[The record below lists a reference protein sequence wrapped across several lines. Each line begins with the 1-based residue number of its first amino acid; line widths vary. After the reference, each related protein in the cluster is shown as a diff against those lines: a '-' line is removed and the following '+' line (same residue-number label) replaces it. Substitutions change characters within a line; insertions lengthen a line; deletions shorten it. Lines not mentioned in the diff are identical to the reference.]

1 MSPHYGANVF
11 LFLKLEPE
19 KMEMEKGTRE
29 MQSYHSAANFGSGRG
44 LWISVDKFVYY
55 IHIFA
60 QFFFTFSHFNQY
72 NMHSWTAVQFVTIN

>member
-29 MQSYHSAANFGSGRG
+29 MQSYHSAANFGSGA
-44 LWISVDKFVYY
+44 I
-55 IHIFA
+55 
-60 QFFFTFSHFNQY
+60 
-72 NMHSWTAVQFVTIN
+72 